1 MKVTIRI
8 PTEQYAFIEIQE
20 EVGTKNEAIELYRDI
35 NRELEQRTNGLKELE
50 FNKIIDK
57 YLTIN
62 TMTADEYESL
72 NDSQKN
78 IIQTLKR
85 AFKRIKSL
93 E

>member
-20 EVGTKNEAIELYRDI
+20 EVGTKSEAIELYRDV

-85 AFKRIKSL
+85 AFKRIKTL

>member
-20 EVGTKNEAIELYRDI
+20 EVGTKSEAIELYRDV
-35 NRELEQRTNGLKELE
+35 NRELEQRTNGLKEIE
-50 FNKIIDK
+50 FNRIIDK

-85 AFKRIKSL
+85 AFKRIKTL